1 MGRNKSLVRRVLVGI
16 FLGVLVLSLVP
27 AAQASLGPSINSL
40 EPQPP
45 SPKLLEK
52 IVYEGMNKPA
62 GEEMAPL
69 GFLEPF
75 PNPKTYPTATPT
87 PITMKEVE
95 IANLEGV
102 TLPVPLRILF
112 VWGLDTNYS
121 IVGLKIPVRF
131 YLENTGSATI
141 FGQFELKPFDLE
153 YGLEGQAGRS
163 WKEKQVS
170 RKVSMQP
177 LVIPPGAIIGDTI
190 EIQFDTPGSYWL
202 VPLTVFQIKVGENTF
217 LPYSL
222 RGEVLPLFV
231 LDVK

>member
-1 MGRNKSLVRRVLVGI
+1 MD
-16 FLGVLVLSLVP
+16 
-27 AAQASLGPSINSL
+27 
-40 EPQPP
+40 
-45 SPKLLEK
+45 
-52 IVYEGMNKPA
+52 KPA
-62 GEEMAPL
+62 GEKMTPI

-75 PNPKTYPTATPT
+75 PNPKTYPTATPS
-87 PITMKEVE
+87 PIAMKEVE

-102 TLPVPLRILF
+102 ALPAPLRILF
-112 VWGLDTNYS
+112 VWELDTNCS
-121 IVGLKIPVRF
+121 TVDLKVPVRF
-131 YLENTGSATI
+131 YLQNSGSTTI
-141 FGQFELKPFDLE
+141 LGQFELKPFDLE

-170 RKVSMQP
+170 GKVSMQP
-177 LVIPPGAIIGDTI
+177 LVISPGAIIGDTI

-202 VPLTVFQIKVGENTF
+202 VPSTVFQIKVGENTF